1 MTAAPSAKPRA
12 ALDSNVLNALLHQEP
27 NAAQVAA
34 ILGQLQQTHAL
45 VICPVVYAE
54 LLAGPGASV
63 LVLQGLLTG
72 SGVALDLNLSVDI
85 WERAGQ
91 AYGSYARRRQ
101 GSGSGLPR
109 RLLADF
115 VVGAHAEKTCTAL
128 VTLDPQHYR
137 LGFPDLN
144 IIVPR

>member
-1 MTAAPSAKPRA
+1 MATPAARPGA
-12 ALDSNVLNALLHQEP
+12 ALDSNVLNALLRQEP
-27 NAAQVAA
+27 NAVQVAA
-34 ILGQLQQTHAL
+34 VLGQLQRTHAL

-54 LLAGPGASV
+54 LLAGPGATV
-63 LVLQGLLTG
+63 PVLQGLLTG
-72 SGVALDLNLSVDI
+72 SGVALDLNLPVEI

-101 GSGSGLPR
+101 GGGGGLPR

-115 VVGAHAEKTCTAL
+115 VVGAHAEKTCTTL

-137 LGFPDLN
+137 LGFPGLN
-144 IIVPR
+144 IVVP

>member
-1 MTAAPSAKPRA
+1 METPSARPGA
-12 ALDSNVLNALLHQEP
+12 ALDSNVLNALLHREP
-27 NAAQVAA
+27 NAVQVAA
-34 ILGQLQQTHAL
+34 TLGQLQRTHAL

-54 LLAGPGASV
+54 LLAGPGATV
-63 LVLQGLLTG
+63 PILQGLLMV
-72 SGVALDLNLSVDI
+72 SGVALDLNLPVEV

-101 GSGSGLPR
+101 GSGGGLPR

-115 VVGAHAEKTCTAL
+115 VVGAHAEQTCTTL

-137 LGFPDLN
+137 LGFPGLN
-144 IIVPR
+144 IVVP